1 MKTNSELKELKSK
14 SINELNKELMESKKK
29 LFELQKNLSLDKL
42 KKTSE
47 IRDLKKKIARIKTI
61 IYLKLEEELVSETAS
76 NKSKDK

>member
-47 IRDLKKKIARIKTI
+47 NGLEQSFFRTI
-61 IYLKLEEELVSETAS
+61 
-76 NKSKDK
+76 